1 MYEFISTVLFVVIAS
16 MISYYFVKR
25 SLIPWNGSAMLVT
38 GDDIEHETFI
48 SIPFGTSNLD
58 IKKGTLIRGLFFP
71 GVSDCFIPRVFF
83 RNIAVTYKLN
93 NGLFSYSIEEANGG
107 LYLML
112 HKPVDSLY
120 TACLDRYYNNEWA
133 TIIIKWCD

>member
-1 MYEFISTVLFVVIAS
+1 MYEFISAVLFIVATS
-16 MISYYFVKR
+16 MISHYFIKR
-25 SLIPWNGSAMLVT
+25 SLIPWNGSAMLVI

-48 SIPFGTSNLD
+48 PIPFKISDLD

-83 RNIAVTYKLN
+83 RDIDMTYKLN
-93 NGLFSYSIEEANGG
+93 DGLFSYSIEEANGG

-112 HKPVDSLY
+112 HKPVDSSY
-120 TACLDRYYNNEWA
+120 TACLDRYYNNEWSA
-133 TIIIKWCD
+133 IIIKWCD